1 MRVSGGHS
9 TALQGGPGAAG
20 MRRPACCLMEYL
32 NRLRAW
38 HAYWIDRLAQW
49 ITPEDIRKSDKACTD
64 ISAEINREQDRIASQ
79 RKPK

>member
-1 MRVSGGHS
+1 MDEASGLLSHGIS
-9 TALQGGPGAAG
+9 QQTA
-20 MRRPACCLMEYL
+20 
-32 NRLRAW
+32 RLARLLD
-38 HAYWIDRLAQW
+38 YRLAQW

>member
-1 MRVSGGHS
+1 
-9 TALQGGPGAAG
+9 

-64 ISAEINREQDRIASQ
+64 ISAEINRDSIGSRPNASQ
-79 RKPK
+79 SKRR